1 MQFLFSNYSPVQ
13 TRCPKFADAFYGE
26 LKKASGIDIA
36 VGYISRDSLTEV
48 SKMLNLY
55 PNIRTCNLI
64 IGMHYFEAFTH
75 LQYKAAVKLNRQL
88 RENNYGEV
96 RLMKAFAYHGKI
108 YSYVQGCQPLSG
120 IIGSDNLS
128 SLNPYGN
135 RRYES
140 SVLLDDADSAGQ
152 LHQFIQMLKNK
163 ASVNIEEAK
172 DLKFIEENPLLDDL
186 DAVRKLSENEL
197 EQAVN
202 GKTDIS
208 FEIPIKTAPAS
219 NLNVYFGKGRV
230 SPNGVIKPRHW
241 YEAELIV
248 PKQITSDKNYPQA
261 KTAEAEFTVYTDDGW
276 SFKCYVSGDYSKN
289 FRSKDDLTIL
299 GKWLK
304 GRLEND
310 GVLEI
315 GSPVTKDTLKEY
327 GRSSFTL
334 TKLKSPNSWFID
346 FGVHK

>member
-1 MQFLFSNYSPVQ
+1 MKFLFSNYSPVL
-13 TRCPKFADAFYGE
+13 TGCPKFADAFYEE
-26 LKKASGIDIA
+26 LQKASGIDIA
-36 VGYISRDSLTEV
+36 VGYISRDSLAEI

-64 IGMHYFEAFTH
+64 IGMHYFESFTP
-75 LQYKAAVKLNRQL
+75 LQYKAALKLNSQL
-88 RENNYGEV
+88 REHCYGEV
-96 RLMKAFAYHGKI
+96 RLIKAFAYHGKV
-108 YSYVQGCQPLSG
+108 YSYMQGDKPLSG

-140 SVLLDDADSAGQ
+140 SVLLDDASSAEQ
-152 LHQFIQMLKNK
+152 LHRFIQMLKEK
-163 ASVNIEEAK
+163 ASVNIAEVK
-172 DLKFIEENPLLDDL
+172 DVNFIEENPLLANL
-186 DAVRKLSENEL
+186 DAVRKLSEAEL
-197 EQAVN
+197 AKAIN
-202 GKTDIS
+202 DKTDIF
-208 FEIPIKTAPAS
+208 FEIPIKDAQAS

-230 SPNGVIKPRHW
+230 SPNGIIKPRHW

-248 PKQITSDKNYPQA
+248 PKRITSDKNYPQA
-261 KTAEAEFTVYTDDGW
+261 KSAEAEFTVYTDDGW

-315 GSPVTKDTLKEY
+315 GSPVTKDTLRKY

-334 TKLKSPNSWFID
+334 TKLKAPNSWFID
-346 FGVHK
+346 FGVRK